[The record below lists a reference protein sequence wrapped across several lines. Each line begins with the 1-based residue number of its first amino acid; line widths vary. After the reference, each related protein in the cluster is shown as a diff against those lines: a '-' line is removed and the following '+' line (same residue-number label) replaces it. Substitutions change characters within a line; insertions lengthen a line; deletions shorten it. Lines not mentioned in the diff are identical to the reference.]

1 MRIVADD
8 KIPFLKGLLEP
19 YCEVVYAPGQEID
32 AAMVRNADALIT
44 RTRTTCNEK
53 LLKQSHVRIIATAT
67 IGYDHIDTQWC
78 AANGILW
85 RNAPGCNA
93 GSVMQYVASTLVHL
107 SKKYKINF
115 EDRTIGVVGVG
126 NVGWKVVKL
135 AEALGLRIVMN
146 DPPIVRDRGICG
158 YISLEGLMRE
168 ADIISLHVPLI
179 HEGTDKTHH
188 LFDTN
193 TLLKTLPGTI
203 LINSSRGEVVDNSA
217 LHSFIDKGHL
227 QAAVL
232 DVWENEPK
240 IDASLLSK
248 IDIAT
253 PHIAG
258 YSADGKANGTLMAV
272 KAINNYLRLGIEK
285 FPKIQIPEHPNMTIE
300 IDCRSKSIQEILC
313 EAIEYTYFIAS
324 DDTRLRNNISD
335 FEKQRGDYPLR
346 REFQAYTVKLQN
358 SNKEIYNRI
367 KMLGFKT
374 EQV

>member
-1 MRIVADD
+1 MRIIADD

-32 AAMVRNADALIT
+32 AALVRNADALLT
-44 RTRTTCNEK
+44 RTRTICNEK
-53 LLKQSHVRIIATAT
+53 LLKQSNVRIIATAT

-85 RNAPGCNA
+85 KNAPGCNS

-107 SKKYKINF
+107 SKKYSFHF

-217 LHSFIDKGHL
+217 LHPFIDKGHL

-248 IDIAT
+248 IDVAT

-285 FPKIQIPEHPNMTIE
+285 FPEIEIPEHVCMTIE
-300 IDCRSKSIQEILC
+300 IDCKSKSIQEILS

-324 DDTRLRNNISD
+324 DDARLRNNILD